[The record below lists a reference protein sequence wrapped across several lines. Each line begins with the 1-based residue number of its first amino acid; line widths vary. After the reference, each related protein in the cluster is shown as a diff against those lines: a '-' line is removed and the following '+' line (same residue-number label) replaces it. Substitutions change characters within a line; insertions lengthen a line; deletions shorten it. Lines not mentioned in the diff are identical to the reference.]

1 MNFECDKIIVDAL
14 KEAGNLR
21 NTYLGSEHLLLAILK
36 NKDFYITQL
45 LNAYGMYYEKIRKD
59 ILYLNYQYGLGEQF
73 EGYSPV
79 VSSIVRK
86 SEDAFSMV
94 LVMLKES
101 ECIQIAERLGHSK
114 WNVAVKHMLPHLLPQ
129 FVVGLVLMFPHA
141 ILHEAAISFLGY
153 GLPPDQPAIGIILA
167 ESMNYLSAGLWW
179 PAVFPGL
186 TLLLIVLLVDRLGDN
201 LRMILD
207 PYSAQE

>member
-59 ILYLNYQYGLGEQF
+59 ILYLNYQYGLGDQF

-101 ECIQIAERLGHSK
+101 ECMAM
-114 WNVAVKHMLPHLLPQ
+114 ALLEQ
-129 FVVGLVLMFPHA
+129 YK
-141 ILHEAAISFLGY
+141 ISFH
-153 GLPPDQPAIGIILA
+153 
-167 ESMNYLSAGLWW
+167 N
-179 PAVFPGL
+179 
-186 TLLLIVLLVDRLGDN
+186 IV
-201 LRMILD
+201 
-207 PYSAQE
+207 S